1 MTPKSNTTSR
11 ERALLSVLRQ
21 QYLQQSI
28 DPKRDPRARSTDCEI
43 VDGLDNIIEILL
55 RIEPLVD
62 YVRPDLG

>member
-1 MTPKSNTTSR
+1 MTPTSNTTNR

-28 DPKRDPRARSTDCEI
+28 DPKRDPRKRATDCEI
-43 VDGLDNIIEILL
+43 VGGLENIIEILL
-55 RIEPLVD
+55 RIEPIVD

>member
-1 MTPKSNTTSR
+1 MTPKSNPTNR

-28 DPKRDPRARSTDCEI
+28 DPKRDPRKRAKDCAI
-43 VDGLDNIIEILL
+43 VDGLENIIEILL